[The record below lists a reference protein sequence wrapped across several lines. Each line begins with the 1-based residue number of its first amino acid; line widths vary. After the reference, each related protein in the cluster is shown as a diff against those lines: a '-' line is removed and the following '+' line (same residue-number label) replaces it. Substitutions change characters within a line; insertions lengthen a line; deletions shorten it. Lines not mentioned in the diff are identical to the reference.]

1 MSAAAAANPPPL
13 EIRVDHPLGQWLV
26 LQVLPRLEASL
37 PGLSYRLEHSE
48 YPAEWTGKGPAM
60 ALCLQQGSR
69 LSALS
74 TYVGRLPLH
83 LFATPHYLAS
93 ARWSGSP
100 AGLGTHP
107 VMDLDFGQRD
117 ALWWLQ
123 SDQQFCQVATP
134 PRLHETRDPSDALAF
149 ALAHRGLAWLPADMV
164 EDDVRRARLVP
175 ALPGWRRQTP
185 KLHACFPSFSGPH
198 EGAIQVV
205 TALTERLI
213 RSLHD
218 QSAAA

>member
-1 MSAAAAANPPPL
+1 MSSSTTGDAAAL
-13 EIRVDHPLGQWLV
+13 DIRVDHPLGQWLV
-26 LQVLPRLEASL
+26 LQVLPKLEASL

-48 YPAEWTGKGPAM
+48 RPADWAGKGPAM

-74 TYVGRLPLH
+74 TYVGRLPLQ

-93 ARWSGSP
+93 ARWSGSL

-123 SDQQFCQVATP
+123 SEHQFCQVATP
-134 PRLHETRDPSDALAF
+134 PRLHETREPSDALAF
-149 ALAHRGLAWLPADMV
+149 ALSHRGLAWLPIDMV
-164 EDDVRRARLVP
+164 QDDVRRARLVP

-185 KLHACFPSFSGPH
+185 KLHACFPAGGAPH
-198 EGAIQVV
+198 EGAIQIV
-205 TALTERLI
+205 TALAERLI